1 MQNKIA
7 AKWKRKLKNRSS
19 ILDTGC
25 TLGAGAKQ
33 DTYCFHDTSLLS
45 KKVFML
51 LDKTKIKATN
61 KIRLK
66 HYLWTKPNEMNIVP
80 NLHSTVISVP
90 KMADADYITV
100 FNKKEARIY
109 DVTTTIMSST
119 KDPILVAPRYQDM
132 GLWKLNLDYEVLGQ
146 EYPDQFIMG
155 VDKANAIFDLPTP
168 DNPCYIIMLWQDS
181 PQRKHFWPRSGR
193 ETKQHGPA

>member
-33 DTYCFHDTSLLS
+33 DMYCFHDTSLLS

-109 DVTTTIMSST
+109 DATTTIVSAT
-119 KDPILVAPRYQDM
+119 KDPTLIAPRCQDT
-132 GLWKLNLDYEVLGQ
+132 GLWKLDLDYEVLG
-146 EYPDQFIMG
+146 
-155 VDKANAIFDLPTP
+155 
-168 DNPCYIIMLWQDS
+168 
-181 PQRKHFWPRSGR
+181 
-193 ETKQHGPA
+193 